1 MLWGAS
7 GFIISTRVLIGTF
20 ERRREFAV
28 IRALGTAPIGIGQTV
43 VYEGIVLGV
52 ISLIAGALITWPIL
66 VWWHNSPLDLTTI
79 ISGFS
84 VSGSQWRP
92 ILRVEYSVDTPIIAG
107 LGLFLTSILAAVYP
121 AWKATR
127 VLPADV
133 LAGR

>member
-1 MLWGAS
+1 MIRILG
-7 GFIISTRVLIGTF
+7 ISS
-20 ERRREFAV
+20 
-28 IRALGTAPIGIGQTV
+28 
-43 VYEGIVLGV
+43 IVLGV